1 MATANE
7 VSCPTSMPRCPIC
20 LEPYVNPR
28 KLPNCSHSFCEA
40 CIATYVIKSVETN
53 EQNTG
58 ISCPLCKTLNHVPKD
73 KATEWVNTLELNE
86 AISGTD
92 GIRATTNQLDCEWCR
107 KYGITSKAPKMCFVC
122 FEVLCVPCSLGRH
135 SYKTLQSHKVVDV
148 EAGTE
153 QGLKQDDLKD
163 IQVLK
168 DYTVCRDHDERPFEL
183 YCKDDECLC
192 CSKCVALNHR
202 KCSDITDL
210 QDNKLEIDVKAKL
223 ETAKD
228 FIKKLIRF
236 ANNIKEAKNKSMDD
250 MKGQTE
256 NIRKTLLELRTKVNR
271 LLDGLDETAM
281 GQAKAIYKKEKLKG
295 EKETGILNET
305 VDGLVACSSL
315 AEAVFKYGCVS
326 HYVGVIQEVEQK
338 MRHSKT
344 TILDISETLKRV
356 ELELQP
362 QSEFQNFFALG
373 PNDTDKIANVIEKHH
388 NLEFEPLQG
397 LNMLK
402 DYRLTKTAE
411 KYIKENYYC
420 NDSPAYRDL
429 VFLPNDSAVLVDS
442 HNKYCCLTDRAY
454 KVKDSYQLDRAGHS
468 SGSG

>member
-1 MATANE
+1 MATADE

-20 LEPYVNPR
+20 LESYVNPR

-40 CIATYVIKSVETN
+40 CIATYVIKSLETN

-58 ISCPLCKTLNHVPKD
+58 ISCPLCKTLYQVRKD
-73 KATEWVNTLELNE
+73 KATEWVKTLELKE
-86 AISGTD
+86 AISGAD
-92 GIRATTNQLDCEWCR
+92 GIRSTTNQLDCESCQ
-107 KYGITSKAPKMCFVC
+107 KFGITTKASKMCFVC
-122 FEVLCVPCSLGRH
+122 FEVLCVPCSVGRH
-135 SYKTLQSHKVVDV
+135 SYKTLQSHKVVGV

-153 QGLKQDDLKD
+153 QELKQDDLKD

-210 QDNKLEIDVKAKL
+210 QDNKLETDVNAKL
-223 ETAKD
+223 ESGKD
-228 FIKKLIRF
+228 FIKKLSIF
-236 ANNIKEAKNKSMDD
+236 ANNVKEAKNKSMED

-256 NIRKTLLELRTKVNR
+256 NIRKTLLELRIKMNR
-271 LLDGLDETAM
+271 LLDGLYETAM
-281 GQAKAIYKKEKLKG
+281 GQANAIYKKETLKG
-295 EKETGILNET
+295 EKEIGILNET

-315 AEAVFKYGCVS
+315 AETALKYGCVS
-326 HYVGVIQEVEQK
+326 HYFGMIQEVEQK

-344 TILDISETLKRV
+344 TVLGISETLKSV

-362 QSEFQNFFALG
+362 QYEFQNFLVLG

-388 NLEFEPLQG
+388 NLEFEPLEG
-397 LNMLK
+397 LNILK
-402 DYRLTKTAE
+402 DYRVTKIAE
-411 KYIKENYYC
+411 KRIKENYRC
-420 NDSPAYRDL
+420 SWSPTYHDI
-429 VFLPNDSAVLVDS
+429 VFLPNDNAFLVDS
-442 HNKYCCLTDRAY
+442 CHHYCCLTDRAY
-454 KVKDSYQLDRAGHS
+454 KVKDSYQLVLIRKMAKLQ
-468 SGSG
+468 